1 MHGGPAQETVDTRQL
16 IEEHAE
22 PWRGATRHPFLD
34 GVRDG
39 SLPAAA
45 LDRWLVQDAQ
55 YVDALLRFQCT
66 VLARRT
72 DQLVLA
78 QGLLALAEELRW
90 FDGLAAERTL
100 DLRAPLL
107 PACRAYTAEL
117 QRLTDAA
124 EAPYPALIT
133 ALWTIERAYLDA
145 WRSARPGAPA
155 YRGLVE
161 HWTVEPFAAYVEGL
175 AAAADRALAAGSQH
189 AEAARDAFLRICAL
203 ERDFWQM
210 AFAG

>member
-1 MHGGPAQETVDTRQL
+1 MDTEQF
-16 IEEHAE
+16 IEEHAGQ
-22 PWRGATRHPFLD
+22 WQGATRHPFLD

-39 SLPAAA
+39 SLPAVA

-66 VLARRT
+66 VLARAPRG

-90 FDGLAAERTL
+90 FDGLAAGRSL
-100 DLRAPLL
+100 DLQEPLL
-107 PACRAYTAEL
+107 PACRAYIAEL
-117 QRLTDAA
+117 QRLADAA
-124 EAPYPALIT
+124 ETPYPALIT

-145 WRSARPGAPA
+145 WRGARPGAPA

-161 HWTVEPFAAYVEGL
+161 HWTVEPFAEYVAGL
-175 AAAADRALAAGSQH
+175 AAAADRALAADPEH
-189 AEAARDAFLRICAL
+189 ADAARAAFLRICAL